1 MCYTEAYDNV
11 IPISQKEAGQD
22 KEENP
27 LAEKNYDRIVSYIL
41 ENQDKMYRL
50 AYYYVSNKESALDIV
65 QNAIVKALENSASL
79 KNPDAIRTWIYR
91 IVVNE
96 SLTFLKKQNR
106 EIACE
111 PTDLESE
118 VYYESAYEPGL
129 SLYVEIH
136 KLPPEM
142 QTVIML
148 HYFEEMTLK
157 EISTVTGVNLNT
169 VKSRLYSAL
178 GKLKKLVR
186 EVS

>member
-1 MCYTEAYDNV
+1 M
-11 IPISQKEAGQD
+11 
-22 KEENP
+22 
-27 LAEKNYDRIVSYIL
+27 
-41 ENQDKMYRL
+41 
-50 AYYYVSNKESALDIV
+50 
-65 QNAIVKALENSASL
+65 
-79 KNPDAIRTWIYR
+79 
-91 IVVNE
+91 
-96 SLTFLKKQNR
+96 
-106 EIACE
+106 
-111 PTDLESE
+111 
-118 VYYESAYEPGL
+118 
-129 SLYVEIH
+129 EIH